1 MQLPVADVDAHH
13 LGGAVLQQAVGEA
26 TGRLADVQAELAG
39 RVHAAGLQRAF
50 ELEAAARH
58 VARLGGVGEL
68 ELGRLG
74 HFVLVLGD
82 VAPRVARARVT
93 PAHAAGDEPHS
104 LRTRRGQA
112 ALHQQLIGAHADQ

>member
-1 MQLPVADVDAHH
+1 M
-13 LGGAVLQQAVGEA
+13 LQQAVGEA

-58 VARLGGVGEL
+58 VACLGGIGEL

-74 HFVLVLGD
+74 HFVLVLD
-82 VAPRVARARVT
+82 DIAPRVARARVT
-93 PAHAAGDEPHS
+93 PTHAAGDEPDS
-104 LRTRRGQA
+104 LRTRGGHA
-112 ALHQQLIGAHADQ
+112 ALYQQLIGAHADQ